1 MSILSEVVR
10 MFEIVSTPKITSREY
25 FNQAVVRWMGGN
37 FKVQFF
43 DLPIPA
49 LGGTKLAIRKLKKN
63 SKDGPILK
71 ELGEKAKISISQ
83 FHAFL
88 SANFESKEC
97 FIFYMEGNDGNLW
110 PVRANWNFDDGGWNV
125 NANPVTN
132 PNPWNAGNQVVSKI
146 FLFKNPFFIGFLFFS
161 ATHQAFFQFL
171 LNSKISQY
179 IFYYPFFQFPK

>member
-10 MFEIVSTPKITSREY
+10 TFEVPSIPKVTSEEY
-25 FNQAVVRWMGGN
+25 FNQAGVKWIGNN
-37 FKVQFF
+37 FKVRFF

-49 LGGTKLAIRKLKKN
+49 LQKKNLAIWKLEVS

-88 SANFESKEC
+88 SANRESKEW

-110 PVRANWNFDDGGWNV
+110 AVDASWRLGSGGWNV
-125 NANPVTN
+125 EADPVTN
-132 PNPWNAGNQVVSKI
+132 PFPWDAGDQVVS
-146 FLFKNPFFIGFLFFS
+146 
-161 ATHQAFFQFL
+161 QV
-171 LNSKISQY
+171 
-179 IFYYPFFQFPK
+179 